1 MDVFC
6 IALHFLFV
14 QSSLGILDG
23 MVNSD
28 VSAVKFRLEEE
39 KEKRLLLENDMEIL
53 MLKVANL
60 TRTVEKFATGS
71 STSPSTTAP
80 SIAFMAYRNTVLK
93 NLGVNQKLIF
103 DKVATNEG
111 NGYSAVTGIFTVPVH
126 GTYFFTWTTA
136 LAKGYS
142 SPDVSH
148 VSGLVVNGEYK
159 VHVFIAI
166 DLPFNMGGNSAVL
179 RLNTSD
185 AVWIG
190 VPQGNVVYS
199 NAGERWY
206 YPTFSGYLIHI

>member
-1 MDVFC
+1 M
-6 IALHFLFV
+6 
-14 QSSLGILDG
+14 SSLGILDG
-23 MVNSD
+23 MGNSD

-60 TRTVEKFATGS
+60 TRTVEKFTTGS

-80 SIAFMAYRNTVLK
+80 SVAFMAYRNTVLT

-111 NGYSAVTGIFTVPVH
+111 NGYSAVTGIFTVPVQ

-136 LAKGYS
+136 HAKGYS
-142 SPDVSH
+142 YPDTFLVT
-148 VSGLVVNGEYK
+148 GLVVNGEYK
-159 VHVFIAI
+159 VHVWIGVEI
-166 DLPFNMGGNSAVL
+166 SFNMGGNSAVL

-190 VPQGNVVYS
+190 VLKGNGVYS
-199 NAGERWY
+199 NTVERWF

>member
-1 MDVFC
+1 MEVFC
-6 IALHFLFV
+6 IALHFLFA

-60 TRTVEKFATGS
+60 TRTVEKFAPG
-71 STSPSTTAP
+71 STSAFTTAP
-80 SIAFMAYRNTVLK
+80 SIAFMAYRKTILT

-111 NGYSAVTGIFTVPVH
+111 NGYSAVTGIFTVPVQ

-136 LAKGYS
+136 HAKGYTFS
-142 SPDVSH
+142 DTALVT
-148 VSGLVVNGEYK
+148 GLVVNGEYN
-159 VHVFIAI
+159 VHAWLGVEIG
-166 DLPFNMGGNSAVL
+166 FNMAGNSAVF
-179 RLNTSD
+179 RLNASD

-190 VPQGNVVYS
+190 VAKGHGVYS
-199 NAGERWY
+199 NAAEGWF